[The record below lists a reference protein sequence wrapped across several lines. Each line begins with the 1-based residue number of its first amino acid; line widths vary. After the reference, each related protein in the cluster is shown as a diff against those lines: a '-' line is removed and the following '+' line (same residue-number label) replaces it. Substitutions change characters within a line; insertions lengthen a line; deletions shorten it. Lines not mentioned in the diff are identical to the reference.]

1 MQTYD
6 NVQAASI
13 QRSRDYLRYKE
24 YKALA
29 DFENRRDLVMSLSLL
44 ALFAVSVAG
53 LVAFAL
59 GV

>member
-6 NVQAASI
+6 SVQAASI

-24 YKALA
+24 HEALE
-29 DFENRRDLVMSLSLL
+29 DFENRRELVNSLSMI